1 MKVFA
6 PFVYIMNRLS
16 YVKKFLLIG
25 LLVLIPISILSVDL
39 FRTLQSSIEVSKQE
53 RDGVTYLA
61 PVKTLMMQMQK
72 SRSMVD
78 NGNKLAASQVDAI
91 KAEMKQR
98 IGLVDAMDVKY
109 GEAFGTSAQWSSF
122 KSGWSLLE
130 QQYADLTVD
139 ESVSW
144 HIKLI
149 QQLLEMQLDI
159 SDGSNMTMDPE
170 LSSFSLVNMIINRL
184 PSMMENEALA
194 RGLGRSILA
203 GEPITPEAQVN
214 LVKQADAIDR
224 LVDEIGHDW
233 SNAMDGSADMGAM
246 EKRVG
251 SSTEAAQRFSGL
263 VMQVVSGS
271 SSLGSS
277 SFFADGTKAVDEA
290 SALYDEALALLG
302 KLVDKRIDRMEVER
316 DTMIA
321 IVGVVLLLVLI
332 FFIAFYLNVKQTV
345 DRLEQDS
352 SRMAQGDLTVRVQ
365 LKTKDELARVGEAFN
380 RMAESFADVLRRN
393 QNIAEQVSGS
403 SAQMERTAHDSVG
416 AANQIA
422 AVMRDMAGEA
432 EHQAKSME
440 QNATAM
446 TEMAEGISRV
456 AVTSSV
462 VNEAAAAVS
471 NEAKNGRDTVVKA
484 AGQMHTIRETAG
496 STAEAVAQLRVQSE
510 QIGSIVDLITGIAK
524 QTNLLALNA
533 NIEAARAGVHG
544 KGFSVVASE
553 VGKLADQSRQLASN
567 IGQLVVSMQ
576 QSAANAAA
584 RMEQGVAE
592 TTEGLALMDAVNGM
606 FASILNEVE
615 QVAAQ
620 VEEISAATEQMSAGT
635 EQVAASVHESL
646 GYAARAAEKAQ
657 EAAESAGA
665 QVVSMEE
672 VLTASGSLSET
683 AIELQQALLK
693 FKVKGESAALAL
705 EELPKKKA
713 KKEKKTK
720 VPKGRS
726 GAKRKLALPWKK
738 KG

>member
-1 MKVFA
+1 M
-6 PFVYIMNRLS
+6 S

-72 SRSMVD
+72 SRTMVD
-78 NGNKLAASQVDAI
+78 NGSKLAASQVEAI

-98 IGLVDAMDVKY
+98 IGLVDAMDAKY

-122 KSGWSLLE
+122 KSGWALLE

-139 ESVSW
+139 ESVAW

-149 QQLLEMQLDI
+149 QQLLEMQVDI

-184 PSMMENEALA
+184 PSLMENEALA

-203 GEPITPEAQVN
+203 GEPMTPDAQLS

-233 SNAMDGSADMGAM
+233 SNAMDGSADIGSM

-251 SSTEAAQRFSGL
+251 SSTEAAQRLSAL
-263 VMQVVSGS
+263 VMQEVLSGKN
-271 SSLGSS
+271 SLGSS

-290 SALYDEALALLG
+290 SALYDEALVLLG
-302 KLVDKRIDRMEVER
+302 KLIDKRIDQMEVER

-345 DRLEQDS
+345 NRLEQDS

-403 SAQMERTAHDSVG
+403 SARMERTAHDSVG

-422 AVMRDMAGEA
+422 AVMREMAGEA
-432 EHQAKSME
+432 EHQAQSME

-446 TEMAEGISRV
+446 TEMAEGISRI
-456 AVTSSV
+456 AVTSAV

-496 STAEAVAQLRVQSE
+496 ATAEAVAQLRKQSE

-592 TTEGLALMDAVNGM
+592 TSEGLALMDAVNGM

-620 VEEISAATEQMSAGT
+620 VEEISAATQQMSAGT

-646 GYAARAAEKAQ
+646 GYAGRAAEKAQ

-665 QVVSMEE
+665 QVISMEE
-672 VLTASGSLSET
+672 VLNASGSLSET

-693 FKVKGESAALAL
+693 FKVTGESAAAAAI
-705 EELPKKKA
+705 ELPKKKA
-713 KKEKKTK
+713 KREKKAK
-720 VPKGRS
+720 QPKERS

-738 KG
+738 KGNKTE